1 MHQQLIAE
9 YLECDEMYRL
19 TRTSKTLYIKLWQDN
34 KFSRTAIESFDSFY
48 TQQFVKAYEYNP
60 QDKTEADDDIYYD
73 LKQF

>member
-1 MHQQLIAE
+1 M
-9 YLECDEMYRL
+9 
-19 TRTSKTLYIKLWQDN
+19 QDN

-48 TQQFVKAYEYNP
+48 TQQFLIAFRYNP

>member
-1 MHQQLIAE
+1 
-9 YLECDEMYRL
+9 MYRL
-19 TRTSKTLYIKLWQDN
+19 TRTSKTLYKKLWQDY